1 MASTSLCLAAIQGHT
16 AVVRVLLDVG
26 TQVGAQGRTGY
37 VPLVPAGTNGAEGY
51 PEMMD
56 RLLDRGADIGA
67 VMKRKTALVRA
78 AGFGQERLVHH
89 LLSRGAT
96 PLPKLWP
103 PRVST
108 SNAVRTLAIRLSRSP
123 GRKPGTRPNERA
135 VFQRRSEQRV
145 PTRSNFAVTKP
156 PLSNFAGRRSR
167 FKGTG
172 QPACGAE
179 TRSVKHQGRVVSLVG
194 ICICQAR
201 G

>member
-26 TQVGAQGRTGY
+26 AQVGAQGRTGY

-96 PLPKLWP
+96 PLAKTPATACEHVERCQDVGHP
-103 PRVST
+103 
-108 SNAVRTLAIRLSRSP
+108 AEQE
-123 GRKPGTRPNERA
+123 PGTE
-135 VFQRRSEQRV
+135 
-145 PTRSNFAVTKP
+145 
-156 PLSNFAGRRSR
+156 AGN
-167 FKGTG
+167 
-172 QPACGAE
+172 
-179 TRSVKHQGRVVSLVG
+179 
-194 ICICQAR
+194 QAQ
-201 G
+201 